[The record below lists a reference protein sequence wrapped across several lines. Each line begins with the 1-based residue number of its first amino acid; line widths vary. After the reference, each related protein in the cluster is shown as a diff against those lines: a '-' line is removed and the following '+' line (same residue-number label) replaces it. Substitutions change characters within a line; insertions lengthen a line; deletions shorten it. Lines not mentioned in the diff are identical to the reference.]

1 MSILASGSW
10 RFPRPGVR
18 WPNGDEGVHVRHAS
32 ARALLL
38 CTAAALLVATAGAVP
53 SAAQASGP
61 RLVPGMQILRGVWCG
76 ADGVCLGVGGSGLAV
91 LRANGTIGPVH
102 VVHGTFELHDID
114 CAPGGGCIAVGRT
127 PGGVGVIVEV
137 SRQGIPGAVRPVS
150 GTSELFDVACPA
162 TATCVAT
169 GHTRAWPATSP
180 EPISTPLFVVINGG
194 QPAPPQDMPRGTR
207 RSIGIDCPS
216 ATTCLT
222 VSGSSVV
229 ILTNTGGTWTAT
241 LRRLSSNISTGYPSD
256 AVSCPSSTTCQATA
270 SAFIQRPDGYL
281 GVPGMVPV
289 SAEGV
294 VGQAQILYDR
304 SGNAYDI
311 SCIYAR
317 ACTVVGHAN
326 FEFGGLVIDV
336 FRGTPTVTIWPGP
349 TFLGVSCVGPAT
361 CGVVGS
367 SGGGAVFLWHG
378 PVPA

>member
-1 MSILASGSW
+1 M
-10 RFPRPGVR
+10 
-18 WPNGDEGVHVRHAS
+18 RHAS
-32 ARALLL
+32 ARALLF
-38 CTAAALLVATAGAVP
+38 CTAAVLLVATVGAVP

-76 ADGVCLGVGGSGLAV
+76 PDGVCLGVGYTADYVGGVAV

-102 VVHGTFELHDID
+102 PVGGTFELHDID

-137 SRQGIPGAVRPVS
+137 SRQGTPGAVQRVS

-169 GHTRAWPATSP
+169 GHTLGPATSS
-180 EPISTPLFVVINGG
+180 EPISTPLFVVTNGG
-194 QPAPPQDMPRGTR
+194 QPAPPRYMPRGTR
-207 RSIGIDCPS
+207 RSIGIDCPTE
-216 ATTCLT
+216 TTCLA

-229 ILTNTGGTWTAT
+229 ILTNTGGNWAAT
-241 LRRLSSNISTGYPSD
+241 LRRPSSDISTGYLSE
-256 AVSCPSSTTCQATA
+256 AISCPSSTSCQATA
-270 SAFIQRPDGYL
+270 TAFIQRPDGYL
-281 GVPGMVPV
+281 GVPGMAPV

-304 SGNAYDI
+304 SGSAYDI

-317 ACTVVGHAN
+317 TCTVVGQAN
-326 FEFGGLVIDV
+326 FGGGLVIDV
-336 FRGTPTVTIWPGP
+336 FRGSPRVTIWPGS
-349 TFLGVSCVGPAT
+349 TFLGVSCVGPAA

-367 SGGGAVFLWHG
+367 SSGGAVFLWHG
-378 PVPA
+378 AVPA

>member
-1 MSILASGSW
+1 
-10 RFPRPGVR
+10 
-18 WPNGDEGVHVRHAS
+18 VRHAS

-38 CTAAALLVATAGAVP
+38 CTAAALVVATVGAVP
-53 SAAQASGP
+53 SAAQASGA
-61 RLVPGMQILRGVWCG
+61 RLVPGMQVLRGVWCG
-76 ADGVCLGVGGSGLAV
+76 ADGVCLGVGYTSGNVGGVAV

-102 VVHGTFELHDID
+102 PVGGTSELHDID

-127 PGGVGVIVEV
+127 PGAVGVIVEV
-137 SRQGIPGAVRPVS
+137 SRNGTPGAVRPVA

-162 TATCVAT
+162 AATCVAT
-169 GHTRAWPATSP
+169 GHTSAWPQTSSWP
-180 EPISTPLFVVINGG
+180 VSTPLFVVVNGG
-194 QPAPPQDMPRGTR
+194 EPAPPRYMPRGTR
-207 RSIGIDCPS
+207 RSIGIDCPTE
-216 ATTCLT
+216 TTCLA

-229 ILTNTGGTWTAT
+229 ILTNTGGDWAAT
-241 LRRLSSNISTGYPSD
+241 LRRLSSDISTGYPSE
-256 AVSCPSSTTCQATA
+256 AISCPSSTTCQVTATH
-270 SAFIQRPDGYL
+270 FIQRPDGYL

-311 SCIYAR
+311 SCISTR
-317 ACTVVGHAN
+317 TCTVVGHSN
-326 FEFGGLVIDV
+326 FAAGGLIIDV
-336 FRGTPTVTIWPGP
+336 LRGTPTVTIWPGS

>member
-1 MSILASGSW
+1 M
-10 RFPRPGVR
+10 
-18 WPNGDEGVHVRHAS
+18 RHAS

-38 CTAAALLVATAGAVP
+38 CTAAALLLATAGAVP
-53 SAAQASGP
+53 SVAQASGP

-76 ADGVCLGVGGSGLAV
+76 ADGVCLGVGYTSGNVGGVAV

-102 VVHGTFELHDID
+102 PVGGTWELHDID

-127 PGGVGVIVEV
+127 RGGVGVIVEV
-137 SRQGIPGAVRPVS
+137 SRHGTLGAVRPVS

-162 TATCVAT
+162 AATCVAT
-169 GHTRAWPATSP
+169 GHTSAWPETSSW
-180 EPISTPLFVVINGG
+180 PISTPLFVVISGG
-194 QPAPPQDMPRGTR
+194 QPAPPQYMPRGTR
-207 RSIGIDCPS
+207 RSIGIDCPTE
-216 ATTCLT
+216 TTCLA

-229 ILTNTGGTWTAT
+229 ILTNTGGSWAAT
-241 LRRLSSNISTGYPSD
+241 LRRLSSDISTGYLSE
-256 AVSCPSSTTCQATA
+256 AISCPSSTACQATA

-281 GVPGMVPV
+281 GVPGMVRV

-317 ACTVVGHAN
+317 TCTVVGQAN

-336 FRGTPTVTIWPGP
+336 FRGTPTVTIWPGS

-367 SGGGAVFLWHG
+367 SGGGAVFLWQG